1 MAEPLKVEWAFDA
14 DNHYYEA
21 LDAFTRHIE
30 PEYSKRAM
38 QWAEVNGRQM
48 LLVGGKINRFIPNPT
63 FDRLSAPGSLEDYFR
78 GNNPKG
84 ESVKDLFGE
93 LEPCDP
99 SYRDRDVRLGV
110 MDELRI
116 EGALFFPTL
125 GVGMEQALINDLPAA
140 QAAFRAFNRWMD
152 DDWGFAYKDRIYG
165 VPYLTLS
172 DLDNA
177 LAELEWVLDRDAR
190 VVLIGTGPVMTAEGL
205 KSPADPRFDPFWARI
220 QEAGVAVVFH
230 GGDSAYR
237 NIITMWGEPAELE
250 AHRFDPL
257 RSALS
262 IDVVAD
268 TLAAIILHGLL
279 DRFPRLRFATIE
291 TGADWVAP
299 LLKRLRKIY
308 SQTPMAFT
316 HDPVEQF
323 VRNVWVSPFYEND
336 LDKLRDLLPADHLL
350 LGSDWPHTEG
360 LRDPL
365 SFTKDLAEAG
375 FTTDE
380 QQLIMYDN
388 CKALVQRQPA

>member
-1 MAEPLKVEWAFDA
+1 MSERLKVDKAFDA

-30 PEYSKRAM
+30 PEYARRAM
-38 QWAEVNGRQM
+38 QWAEVKGRQM

-63 FDRLSAPGSLEDYFR
+63 FDRLSAPGSLEEYFR
-78 GNNPKG
+78 GNNPKAT
-84 ESVKDLFGE
+84 SVKDLFGE

-99 SYRDRDVRLGV
+99 AYRDRDIRLTV
-110 MDELRI
+110 MDELGI

-125 GVGMEQALINDLPAA
+125 GVGMEQALAGDLPAA
-140 QAAFRAFNRWMD
+140 RAAFRAFNRWMD
-152 DDWGFAYKDRIYG
+152 DDWGFAYHERIFA

-177 LAELEWVLDRDAR
+177 VAELEWVLDRDAR
-190 VVLIGTGPVMTAEGL
+190 VVLLSTGPVMTAEGY
-205 KSPADPRFDPFWARI
+205 KSPADPRYDPFWARV
-220 QEAGVAVVFH
+220 QEAGVAVAFH
-230 GGDSAYR
+230 GGDNAYR
-237 NIITMWGEPAELE
+237 NIITMWGESADME
-250 AHRFDPL
+250 AHRFEPL

-262 IDVVAD
+262 PDAVSD

-279 DRFPRLRFATIE
+279 DRFPKLRFATVE

-299 LLKRLRKIY
+299 LLKRLKKIY
-308 SQTPMAFT
+308 SQNPAPFR
-316 HDPVEQF
+316 HDPIEQF
-323 VRNVWVSPFYEND
+323 TRNVWVSPFYEND
-336 LDKLRDLLPADHLL
+336 LDKLRSVVPADHLL

-375 FTTDE
+375 FTLDE

-388 CKALVQRQPA
+388 GKALVQRQPA

>member
-1 MAEPLKVEWAFDA
+1 MTEAKVTKAFDA

-21 LDAFTRHIE
+21 LDAFTRYIE

-84 ESVKDLFGE
+84 DSVKDLFGD
-93 LEPCDP
+93 LEDCDP
-99 SYRDRDVRLGV
+99 AYRDRDVRLKA
-110 MDELRI
+110 MDALGI
-116 EGALFFPTL
+116 DGALFFPTL
-125 GVGMEQALINDLPAA
+125 GVGMEQALAGDLPAA
-140 QAAFRAFNRWMD
+140 RAAFRAFNRWMD
-152 DDWGFAYKDRIYG
+152 DDWGFAYQERIFG

-177 LAELEWVLDRDAR
+177 LAELEYVLDRDAR
-190 VVLIGTGPVMTAEGL
+190 VVLISTGPVMTAEGY
-205 KSPADPRFDPFWARI
+205 KSPADPRFDPFWARV
-220 QEAGVAVVFH
+220 QEAGVVVAFH
-230 GGDSAYR
+230 GGDNAYR
-237 NIITMWGEPAELE
+237 NIITMWGESADME
-250 AHRFDPL
+250 AHRFEPL
-257 RSALS
+257 RSALA

-279 DRFPRLRFATIE
+279 DRFPNLRFATIE

-299 LLKRLRKIY
+299 LLKRLNKIY
-308 SQTPMAFT
+308 HQTPMAFT

-323 VRNVWVSPFYEND
+323 KRNVYVSPFYEND
-336 LDKLRDLLPADHLL
+336 LDKLRALLPADHLL

-365 SFTKDLAEAG
+365 SFTKDLSEAG
-375 FTTDE
+375 FTEDE

-388 CKALVQRQPA
+388 CKGLVQRQPA

>member
-1 MAEPLKVEWAFDA
+1 MGEQLTNFTAFDA

-30 PEYSKRAM
+30 PEYAKRAM

-63 FDRLSAPGSLEDYFR
+63 FDKLSAPGSLEDYFR
-78 GNNPKG
+78 GLNPEG
-84 ESVKDLFGE
+84 SSVKELFGE

-99 SYRDRDVRLGV
+99 SYRDRDVRLKV
-110 MDELRI
+110 MDELKI
-116 EGALFFPTL
+116 DGALFFPTL
-125 GVGMEQALINDLPAA
+125 GVGMEQALINDLPAM

-152 DDWGFAYKDRIYG
+152 EDWGFAYRDRIFA

-177 LAELEWVLDRDAR
+177 VAELEWVLERDAR
-190 VVLIGTGPVMTAEGL
+190 VVLIGTGPVMTAEGY
-205 KSPADPRFDPFWARI
+205 KSPADPRFDPFWARL
-220 QEAGVAVVFH
+220 QESGVVMAFH
-230 GGDSAYR
+230 GGDNAYR
-237 NIITMWGEPAELE
+237 NIITMWGEGADME
-250 AHRFDPL
+250 AHKFEPL

-262 IDVVAD
+262 PDVVAD
-268 TLAAIILHGLL
+268 TLAAVILHGLL
-279 DRFPRLRFATIE
+279 DRFPGLRFATIE

-299 LLKRLRKIY
+299 LLKRLGKIHH
-308 SQTPMAFT
+308 QNPAAFQV
-316 HDPVEQF
+316 DPVEAF
-323 VRNVWVSPFYEND
+323 TEHVWVSPFYEND
-336 LDKLRDLLPADHLL
+336 LDKLREIVPADHLL

-375 FTTDE
+375 FTVDE
-380 QQLIMYDN
+380 QQLIMHDN
-388 CKALVQRQPA
+388 CKGLVQRRPA

>member
-21 LDAFTRHIE
+21 IDAFTRHIE
-30 PEYSKRAM
+30 PEFAKRAM
-38 QWAEVNGRQM
+38 QWAEVNGRQL

-63 FDRLSAPGSLEDYFR
+63 FDPCRRRARSRTTSGATTRRARASRTSSASSSRATRP
-78 GNNPKG
+78 
-84 ESVKDLFGE
+84 
-93 LEPCDP
+93 
-99 SYRDRDVRLGV
+99 YRDRDVRLGV
-110 MDELRI
+110 MDEQRI

-140 QAAFRAFNRWMD
+140 RAAFRAFNRWLD
-152 DDWGFAYKDRIYG
+152 DDWGFAYQDRIYG

-177 LAELEWVLDRDAR
+177 VAELEWVLDRDAR

-237 NIITMWGEPAELE
+237 NIITMWGEPAEME
-250 AHRFDPL
+250 AFRFDPL

-299 LLKRLRKIY
+299 LLKRLGR
-308 SQTPMAFT
+308 STARPRWPSRTTRSSSSSATCGCRRSTRTTSTSCATCSPPTTCCSAPTGPTPRACAT
-316 HDPVEQF
+316 
-323 VRNVWVSPFYEND
+323 RCRSP
-336 LDKLRDLLPADHLL
+336 RTSPRPA
-350 LGSDWPHTEG
+350 SPPT
-360 LRDPL
+360 
-365 SFTKDLAEAG
+365 SSS
-375 FTTDE
+375 
-380 QQLIMYDN
+380 
-388 CKALVQRQPA
+388 